1 MKDFANENLHGTD
14 WLIIDD
20 QLGVI
25 KERGNLIL
33 SKKYMVDSLLPDE
46 DERIRQAFFYQGLIE
61 FKNNEEQQK
70 MCLSQDITRSHIV
83 KTLLINFELGS

>member
-61 FKNNEEQQK
+61 FKNTEEQQK